1 MTKLDEKALLVTLA
15 VSQWTARKK
24 DKAATADII
33 AQAGAVHSA
42 GAFNK
47 ALLPDNVA
55 LKTIHQKTTSIR
67 TKFYKNTLCW
77 GLQGVQLL
85 PSKNYMNFS
94 TEFRQD
100 KADWE
105 KLVAVFCDDYENK
118 MQTAQ
123 QQLGGLHNPDDYP
136 SVHEVRNKFR
146 MKMHVTPVPSNDFRV
161 QAVDDA
167 EIERIRQD
175 MKAEADAFMAE
186 AMQDLWQRLYTPV
199 KLATEKL
206 VDPRSIFNDSLV
218 GNLRE
223 ICELLPRLN
232 VTDDP
237 DLEAMRQL
245 VEGKLAHYH
254 PDNWRNDPDLRKDVA
269 VDAKDIMDKM
279 GAFMNGLT

>member
-1 MTKLDEKALLVTLA
+1 MAMDINNKIASLPFDTEYKKKHTKL
-15 VSQWTARKK
+15 
-24 DKAATADII
+24 
-33 AQAGAVHSA
+33 
-42 GAFNK
+42 
-47 ALLPDNVA
+47 
-55 LKTIHQKTTSIR
+55 
-67 TKFYKNTLCW
+67 
-77 GLQGVQLL
+77 
-85 PSKNYMNFS
+85 
-94 TEFRQD
+94 
-100 KADWE
+100 
-105 KLVAVFCDDYENK
+105 
-118 MQTAQ
+118 
-123 QQLGGLHNPDDYP
+123 
-136 SVHEVRNKFR
+136 
-146 MKMHVTPVPSNDFRV
+146 
-161 QAVDDA
+161 DDA

-279 GAFMNGLT
+279 GALMNGLT